1 MTNKTDGSR
10 GEFVKSTLDNGLRVV
25 TCEMPHTRSVSI
37 SVFVGVGSRYESDE
51 QAGTSHLIEH
61 LLFKGTELRPSP
73 GDITGTIEATGGV
86 INAGTEQEM
95 TTYWCTVVESHFL
108 ESLDLMI
115 DMLRCSVF
123 RPEDIERERMVVI
136 DELGMLDDYPNSKVD
151 ALIDDMLW
159 PKHPLGRDVGGTKE
173 SVSAI
178 TRDMML
184 EFMALHY
191 SPSNIV
197 LSVAGNLTH
206 DGVVREVTRLCGD
219 WPAAESQEW
228 TRFDHVQSEPQVRLE
243 YRKTEQAHLSI
254 ALPGVPVNHPGQ
266 YPLDLLSIVL
276 GEGMS
281 SRLFMEVRER
291 LGLAYD
297 VHSGV
302 THFQD
307 CGAFVIDA
315 GVDPKRLYD
324 AVRTIL
330 DQVDGVRDGV
340 PEEELEKAK
349 GLIEGRLLLRM
360 EDSRAVSSWMGT
372 QELLLG
378 DTFGT
383 DLIIERVKSVRADD
397 VRKVANEVLVGQ
409 RLNLAV
415 VGPFRSGRRL
425 ERILTL

>member
-1 MTNKTDGSR
+1 MTNKTLVSR
-10 GEFVKSTLDNGLRVV
+10 GGFVKSTLDNGLRVV

-61 LLFKGTELRPSP
+61 LLFKGTERRPSP

-95 TTYWCTVVESHFL
+95 TTYWCKVAEPHFL

-115 DMLRCSVF
+115 DMLRFSVF
-123 RPEDIERERMVVI
+123 RAEDIERERMVVI
-136 DELGMLDDYPNSKVD
+136 DELAMLDDYPNSKVD
-151 ALIDDMLW
+151 VIIDEMLW
-159 PKHPLGRDVGGTKE
+159 PNHPLGRDVGGSKE

-178 TRDMML
+178 TRGMML
-184 EFMALHY
+184 DFMALHY
-191 SPSNIV
+191 NPSNIV

-206 DGVVREVTRLCGD
+206 DGVLSEVTRLCGD
-219 WPAAESQEW
+219 WPAAGPQEW
-228 TRFDHVQSEPQVRLE
+228 TRFDRVQSEPQVRLE
-243 YRKTEQAHLSI
+243 YRRTEQAHLSI
-254 ALPGVPVNHPGQ
+254 ALPGVSVNDPDQ
-266 YPLDLLSIVL
+266 YALDLLSVVL

-302 THFQD
+302 THFKD
-307 CGAFVIDA
+307 CGAFVINA
-315 GVDPKRLYD
+315 GVDPKRLHE

-330 DQVDGVRDGV
+330 DQVDGVREGV
-340 PEEELEKAK
+340 PGEELEKAK
-349 GLIEGRLLLRM
+349 RLIEGRLLLRM
-360 EDSRAVSSWMGT
+360 EDSRAVSGWMGT

-378 DTFGT
+378 NSYET
-383 DLIIERVKSVRADD
+383 DEIIERVRGVSSDD
-397 VRKVANEVLVGQ
+397 VLKVANDVLVRQ

-415 VGPFRSGRRL
+415 VGPLRGGRRL
-425 ERILTL
+425 ERILAV